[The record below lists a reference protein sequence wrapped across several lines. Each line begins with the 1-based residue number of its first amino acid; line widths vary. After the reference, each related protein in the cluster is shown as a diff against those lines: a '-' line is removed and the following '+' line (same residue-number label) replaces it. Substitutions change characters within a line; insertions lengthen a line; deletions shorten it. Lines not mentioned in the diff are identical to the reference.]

1 MELGQGSGAGDR
13 EGMPSIYDPSGV
25 GRFLVWVWRSLA
37 SVVLPPIITAV
48 FVKSFL
54 EAQAQLPRASCP
66 RHIVR
71 TISARRHLYLQLQEL
86 FPVPLS
92 HLIPRLLVVPTTLN
106 DMMIHARQHLMR
118 DRCRKHSSPALTH
131 PLAPPQDSGPSIPAY
146 IKRKIKEARES
157 FVAWRNR
164 RVDDAIRA
172 ELDRITHR
180 LPSFHPSPDADD
192 TKPPQDTPQPGNGHS
207 ANLPHHKH
215 DHHHLHAQ
223 LHHHTDAQHANVLP
237 PTDAEQTLLR
247 VKKALDRRR
256 SRHDLWSDAW
266 QMLDEDITDQ
276 HYQVSIIPLSVL
288 TITDQ
293 HDQVAR
299 IP

>member
-86 FPVPLS
+86 
-92 HLIPRLLVVPTTLN
+92 PRASFASYPPPPRRAS

-146 IKRKIKEARES
+146 IKQKIKEARES

-207 ANLPHHKH
+207 AKMPHHTH

>member
-1 MELGQGSGAGDR
+1 M
-13 EGMPSIYDPSGV
+13 
-25 GRFLVWVWRSLA
+25 
-37 SVVLPPIITAV
+37 
-48 FVKSFL
+48 
-54 EAQAQLPRASCP
+54 
-66 RHIVR
+66 
-71 TISARRHLYLQLQEL
+71 
-86 FPVPLS
+86 
-92 HLIPRLLVVPTTLN
+92 
-106 DMMIHARQHLMR
+106 
-118 DRCRKHSSPALTH
+118 
-131 PLAPPQDSGPSIPAY
+131 
-146 IKRKIKEARES
+146 
-157 FVAWRNR
+157 AWRNR

-172 ELDRITHR
+172 ELDQITHR

-207 ANLPHHKH
+207 AKMSHHTH

-256 SRHDLWSDAW
+256 SRHDMWSDAW
-266 QMLDEDITDQ
+266 QLLDEDITDQ